1 MKALAIICSLVALLG
16 LFITADCRWGFAP
29 LPLRGPEAGLI
40 VGSLAFFAGLIASV
54 LATLF
59 AFVALR
65 RSTSRRG
72 SAFLLGCGCILL
84 LSFAVVFVI

>member
-1 MKALAIICSLVALLG
+1 MKALAIICSLAASLG

-40 VGSLAFFAGLIASV
+40 VGSLAFFAGLVASI

-59 AFVALR
+59 AFVALC
-65 RSTSRRG
+65 RSTNRRG
-72 SAFLLGCGCILL
+72 PAFLLGCGCTLL
-84 LSFAVVFVI
+84 LGLAVFFVI